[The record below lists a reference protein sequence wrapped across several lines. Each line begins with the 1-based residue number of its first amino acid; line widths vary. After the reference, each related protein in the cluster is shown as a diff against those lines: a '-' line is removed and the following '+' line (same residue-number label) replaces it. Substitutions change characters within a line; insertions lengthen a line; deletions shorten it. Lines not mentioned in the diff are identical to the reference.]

1 MRDAPG
7 TWAPA
12 ASRTLP
18 AGSFVVRASQPY
30 GLLAFHLLEPEGDDG
45 LLQWGFFEGL
55 VASHRTYPV
64 LRITKPAVL
73 HTSPAKN

>member
-7 TWAPA
+7 AWAPA

-30 GLLAFHLLEPEGDDG
+30 GLLAFYLLEPQGDDG

-55 VASHRTYPV
+55 LAPHGNYPV
-64 LRITKPAVL
+64 MRITKPATL
-73 HTSPAKN
+73 RTSPAKN